1 MSTEIRSK
9 GVSDVFKAYPVS
21 VFEFLARTGQGLYV
35 PAYQRPYSW
44 DKANIARLI
53 EDVSHGFRMLVA
65 QADTVTFLGTII
77 AIHDTQHKTIS
88 PLVQGQVPARV
99 MTIIDG
105 QQRLTTLLLVNARI
119 HEHLR
124 LRVNKLN
131 GKVDEE
137 AWLQQEVQ
145 RQLAELRRTLEEDMN
160 FGDGPYQ
167 YYPRMIRSFAD
178 QWSTKKST
186 AKYFSPLAWYLHKY
200 CEHARITSGPQ
211 KRYSHTPPAEIDDE
225 LKNAHAAFQ
234 DRLRAVEKLLRA
246 VLEGPTPEDEGIEV
260 PRWPEVVGN
269 LAFQQALCNQAV
281 FPNSVKKRLEAG
293 EDDFHVVLRLLLF
306 SRFVLTRVALTVVE
320 ATNEDS
326 AFDLFEALNTTGEP
340 LTAYETFKPKVI
352 QQETLENF
360 ETSASHK
367 LLKAVDDYLSA
378 FKKTDEKQDATRSLV
393 TAFAL
398 SEDGFKLSRHLSDQR
413 RYLRDRYEALTGLPE
428 KLEFVRNLAQS
439 ASFFQDLW
447 PSDASVKPGFGSF
460 ESVVSEPTR
469 VCIDFLRQSNHT
481 VTISPLG
488 RFYSMARL
496 ADEGNDAE
504 VRKKSIKEFESAV
517 QAIAAFWTLWR
528 ASRAGTDSID
538 NYYRGLM
545 VGPPEGEDAIRYLSL
560 ARRPEGAPGI
570 SPDSVRLKVALRS
583 ILSVQGKI
591 DSKEAWVQRVTE
603 QAASKTKAVTRFL
616 LLMALHESPA
626 DVAQPGLNERG
637 VPGSVPLLTLDTW
650 RLLHTI
656 EHIAPEKPDA
666 SSDWDPGL
674 YSVNNANLVD
684 SLGNMTLLPH
694 SINSSISNR
703 SWRSKHFLYQVL
715 STPSDA
721 AMQALLAKA
730 ADFGVSTP
738 TMDLVQHKSSYL
750 AQLDALARIDGAWD
764 TSLVNARGRRLA
776 ELAWDKLDKWLR

>member
-1 MSTEIRSK
+1 MSTETRSK

-21 VFEFLARTGQGLYV
+21 VFEFLARTGQGLYI

-105 QQRLTTLLLVNARI
+105 QQRITTLLLVNARI

-124 LRVNKLN
+124 LRVNKLD
-131 GKVDEE
+131 GKIDEE

-167 YYPRMIRSFAD
+167 YYPRMIRSFSD
-178 QWSTKKST
+178 QWSTKKAT

-200 CEHARITSGPQ
+200 CEHARSTSGLQ
-211 KRYSHTPPAEIDDE
+211 KRFLYTLPPDIDDE

-234 DRLRAVEKLLRA
+234 DRLKAVEKLLR
-246 VLEGPTPEDEGIEV
+246 VVGDGPTPEDEGIEV
-260 PRWPEVVGN
+260 PRWVDVVDN

-281 FPNSVKKRLEAG
+281 FPKTVKKRLEA
-293 EDDFHVVLRLLLF
+293 EENEFHVVLRLLLF

-360 ETSASHK
+360 EISTSHK
-367 LLKAVDDYLSA
+367 LLKTVDDYLSA

-413 RYLRDRYEALTGLPE
+413 RYLRDRYEALNGLTE
-428 KLEFVRNLAQS
+428 KMEFVRNLAQS

-447 PSDASVKPGFGSF
+447 PSDALVKPRFGSF

-481 VTISPLG
+481 VTISPLI

-496 ADEGNDAE
+496 ADEGSDPEA
-504 VRKKSIKEFESAV
+504 RKNAIKEFESAI
-517 QAIAAFWTLWR
+517 QSIAAFWTLWR

-538 NYYRGLM
+538 TYYRGLM
-545 VGPPEGEDAIRYLSL
+545 IKPSEGDDAARYLSL
-560 ARRPEGAPGI
+560 ARRLSGSPGC
-570 SPDSVRLKVALRS
+570 PPNSVSLKGALRH
-583 ILSVQGKI
+583 ILSSQGKI
-591 DSKEAWVQRVTE
+591 ESKEAWVQRVNE

-626 DVAQPGLNERG
+626 DIAAPGLNERG

-650 RLLHTI
+650 RLLQTI
-656 EHIAPEKPDA
+656 EHIAPEKPYA
-666 SSDWDPGL
+666 ASDWDVDL
-674 YSVNNANLVD
+674 YSVSNANLVD
-684 SLGNMTLLPH
+684 SLGNLTLLPH
-694 SINSSISNR
+694 SINSSVSNR

-715 STPSDA
+715 STPSDS

-730 ADFGVSTP
+730 PDFGVSSP
-738 TMDLVQHKSSYL
+738 TTDLVQHKSSYL
-750 AQLDALARIDGAWD
+750 AQLDALARIDGAWN
-764 TSLVNARGRRLA
+764 TSLVKARGRRLA
-776 ELAWDKLDKWLR
+776 ELAWDKLNRWLH